1 MSGKKTHFSTETAV
15 ILAAVFSAAAVGCG
29 PAEPLELH
37 PQWPDSPAP
46 TRIKHIKNVR
56 KSTDLVRPGFFDN
69 IGHLITGSVPLA
81 LIRPNCISVVEGKYI
96 YVTDQERQAVLVLDL
111 KKSKSR
117 IITRAGDVFFVS
129 PVGIAVCGNML
140 AVADSSLGEVF
151 LLDARDKL
159 IKTLKKPHDPFNKS
173 VRKTSGFSRPTGLAW
188 DAKTKLLY
196 VVDTLANEVCVFDP
210 ASGRM
215 VLRFGS
221 HGTNPGQF
229 NYPTHI
235 FLDHTGKIYV
245 TDSLN
250 FRVQIFDMKGKYLS
264 HIGKLGDASGHMAV
278 PKGVGVDSF
287 GHIYIVDSYFSAVQI
302 FDQEGRYLLSIG
314 GPGKESGQ
322 FQVPTGLT
330 VDSENKIYV
339 CDSLNNRVQILQYVG
354 GASDGQDEENTE
366 TP

>member
-1 MSGKKTHFSTETAV
+1 MSRKKTHFSIEIAV
-15 ILAAVFSAAAVGCG
+15 ILAAVFSATLAGCG
-29 PAEPLELH
+29 PGEPLELH

-69 IGHLITGSVPLA
+69 IGQLIAGSVPLA
-81 LIRPNCISVVEGKYI
+81 MISPNCLAVVAGKYI
-96 YVTDQERQAVLVLDL
+96 YVTDQEHQAVLVLDL
-111 KKSKSR
+111 KKPKSR
-117 IITRAGDVFFVS
+117 IITHAGDVFFVS
-129 PVGIAVCGNML
+129 PVGIAVCGDML
-140 AVADSSLGEVF
+140 AVADSALGEVF
-151 LLDARDKL
+151 LLDAKDKL
-159 IKTLKKPHDPFNKS
+159 VKTLKKPVAPFNKS
-173 VRKTSGFSRPTGLAW
+173 ARKASGFNRPTGLAW
-188 DAKTKLLY
+188 DARTKLLY
-196 VVDTLANEVCVFDP
+196 VVDTLANEICVFDP

-215 VLRFGS
+215 VRRFGS

-235 FLDHTGKIYV
+235 FLDQTGKIYV

-250 FRVQIFDMKGKYLS
+250 FRVQMFDMKGKYLF

-278 PKGVGVDSF
+278 PKGVGVDRF
-287 GHIYIVDSYFSAVQI
+287 GHIYIVDSYLSTVQI
-302 FDQEGRYLLSIG
+302 FDQKGRYLLGIG

-354 GASDGQDEENTE
+354 GASDEQDEKNTK